1 MSERN
6 RESLDEET
14 RLLGP
19 VRVSQVE
26 EARAEIV
33 RSIRVLEADGDIRIQ
48 RGDEDEY
55 VA

>member
-1 MSERN
+1 M
-6 RESLDEET
+6 
-14 RLLGP
+14 GP

-33 RSIRVLEADGDIRIQ
+33 KSIRDLEEKGSIKVQ

-55 VA
+55 VY